1 MSRITTDF
9 TGIIMFRRDY
19 RERDLLVKMLTDK
32 IGPAMFFV
40 KDAKK
45 RGFRMHAD
53 ILPFTHGTYIGSL
66 SNDQLSFINTASE
79 THQYQQ
85 IATDI
90 SRNAYATYLLAL
102 VDAAFPDG
110 RSIGGWFNQVAW
122 ALDLINRGLD
132 EQIITNVIESQLL
145 VQFGVAPTWDRCV
158 VCGRDD
164 LPLDFSEQYGGMLCA
179 NHWHLDEHRMFLDR
193 RTVYYLRR
201 LATLNLQQVYRI
213 QIATPTKQR
222 IQSVLDTIYD
232 DSVGLNLKSKRF
244 IRQMA
249 HWEQNF
255 KNNRSGDWQVQ
266 ADFLS

>member
-45 RGFRMHAD
+45 RGFRMQSD

-79 THQYQQ
+79 THQYQR
-85 IATDI
+85 ITTDI

-110 RSIGGWFNQVAW
+110 RSIGGWFTQVAA
-122 ALDLINRGLD
+122 ALDLINQGLD

-145 VQFGVAPTWDRCV
+145 IQFGVAPTWDHCV
-158 VCGRDD
+158 ICGRDD
-164 LPLDFSEQYGGMLCA
+164 LPLDFSEQYGGMLCR
-179 NHWHLDEHRMFLDR
+179 NHWHLDDHRMFLDR
-193 RTVYYLRR
+193 RTVYYLQR
-201 LATLNLQQVYRI
+201 LSTLNLQKIQRI
-213 QIATPTKQR
+213 QINAATKRR

-249 HWEQNF
+249 KWEQNL
-255 KNNRSGDWQVQ
+255 KNNQSDDWQVQ